1 MWHRDISTRKNGLHQ
16 RAERTYE
23 QVKVMDPDFRIR
35 EPSGSKR
42 MKSEEPEDAIIDENR
57 KAG

>member
-1 MWHRDISTRKNGLHQ
+1 
-16 RAERTYE
+16 
-23 QVKVMDPDFRIR
+23 MDPDFRIR